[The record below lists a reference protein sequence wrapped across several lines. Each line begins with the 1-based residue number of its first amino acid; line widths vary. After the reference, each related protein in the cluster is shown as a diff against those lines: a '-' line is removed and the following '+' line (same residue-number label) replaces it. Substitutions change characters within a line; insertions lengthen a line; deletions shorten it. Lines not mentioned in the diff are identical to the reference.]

1 MRVYINRY
9 RDQWLSPYTI
19 LEKVFFWREIDYDE
33 PIIEKWSD
41 RLTPLCE
48 MLQKV
53 RGKINPKINY
63 VKIDRWDTWSMDHTL
78 SFIILPMLKQLSE
91 SKQGAPMVADED
103 VPEHLRSTSAKP
115 KEDEYD
121 VDEFHFQRW
130 DWVLGEMIFAFEH
143 IQDDTWQEKFFTGVS
158 DWQWEKSEETY
169 LNPVTGKQE
178 GITRMVEG
186 PNHTHECDYD
196 GMRKVEER
204 IQNGLVLFGK
214 YYRALWD

>member
-9 RDQWLSPYTI
+9 RYQWLSPYTI

-41 RLTPLCE
+41 RLTPLCK

-53 RGKINPKINY
+53 RSKINPKIDY

-91 SKQGAPMVADED
+91 SKHGAPMVADED
-103 VPEHLRSTSAKP
+103 VPEHLRSTSAKL